1 MTVCKV
7 EQDCYHGPLD
17 LLVTLVRMNEVD
29 VLDVAISCIAQAYLD
44 ALHDLSAEVIEAA
57 GEFLVQI
64 TLLMEYKSRALIPT
78 PSDPVEQQ
86 EQESRREL
94 VKQLLEYKRFKEAA
108 ALLWEKARKHQQR
121 MARAVDDLP
130 ATPSNPATQPIRE
143 LELWDLV
150 SAFSR
155 LMKESVVP
163 ITDRIPRDPTPIG
176 VYMDRLEAMVL
187 QAGSLTFR
195 ELIGE
200 DNTRPQLIG
209 KFLALLELIKRSR
222 VWVEPGDDPD
232 SILVS
237 PPRRI
242 PTLDE
247 LPSVPMEDE
256 NVPPDAMPT
265 PRQAADSQTDD
276 AWGTGDQPG
285 SGEDPGGS
293 SAWDDFEPILD
304 PE

>member
-1 MTVCKV
+1 MTLCQV

-17 LLVTLVRMNEVD
+17 LLVCLVRMNEVD
-29 VLDVAISCIAQAYLD
+29 ILDVAISVIAQAYFD
-44 ALHDLSAEVIEAA
+44 ALEVLSTAVMEAA

-78 PSDPVEQQ
+78 PSDPVQ
-86 EQESRREL
+86 EQEQENRRDL

-108 ALLWEKARKHQQR
+108 ALLWEKARKHQLR

-130 ATPSNPATQPIRE
+130 VTPKDPATQPIRE

-155 LMKESVVP
+155 LMKESIVP
-163 ITDRIPRDPTPIG
+163 VTDRIPRDPTPIG
-176 VYMDRLEAMVL
+176 VYMDRLEAIVL
-187 QAGSLTFR
+187 QAGEVTFR
-195 ELIGE
+195 QLIGE
-200 DNTRPQLIG
+200 GNTKPQLIG
-209 KFLALLELIKRSR
+209 KFLALLELIKRRR
-222 VWVEPGDDPD
+222 VWVEPGSDPD

-237 PPRRI
+237 PPREL
-242 PTLDE
+242 PTLE
-247 LPSVPMEDE
+247 QTSSMPMEDE
-256 NVPPDAMPT
+256 SVPPDALPHAE
-265 PRQAADSQTDD
+265 AADAGDADGAWDD
-276 AWGTGDQPG
+276 ADSSPPDAGN
-285 SGEDPGGS
+285 SS